1 MKRREIV
8 CPNCMDKI
16 RQKDTKPNNVGELL
30 CPECGQRLPREFFQ
44 CDKYIN
50 ISIVGLTYCG
60 KTTYMAV
67 MMKEFARKLCEK
79 LYLEPMSDYDDN
91 REFVNE
97 TYIKKLYEEKKE
109 LGGTHPGGDQNAAK
123 PQIYRI
129 KDRMRNRIGNRNPVY
144 SLTIHDGAG
153 KDCLGMS
160 PHIQKNIEGSDYIFY
175 LIDSKE
181 LPAVQRLLGNNKI
194 EENASQQ
201 MVKKMAQYLR
211 QALKKKSNELINK
224 PVAVILTKFDVIM
237 DKMKDMQATVKH
249 EKALAFTGTSMTSDL
264 DSVNKEIRSWLE
276 GQQEQQFLSA
286 LEANFGKIRFFG
298 VSSLGHEIVNE
309 EVGVVTPHRVLDPI
323 LWVLSEEGV
332 IHRVEV

>member
-1 MKRREIV
+1 MKRSEIV
-8 CPNCMDKI
+8 CPYCMDKI

-44 CDKYIN
+44 CEKYIN
-50 ISIVGLTYCG
+50 ISIVGLTNCG

-79 LYLEPMSDYDDN
+79 LYLETMSDYDDN
-91 REFVNE
+91 RELLNE
-97 TYIKKLYEEKKE
+97 TYIKKLYEEKKK
-109 LGGTHPGGDQNAAK
+109 LDNTNPGEKEAE

-129 KDRMRNRIGNRNPVY
+129 KDIMRNRIGNRNPVY
-144 SLTIHDGAG
+144 CLSIHDGAG
-153 KDCLGMS
+153 EDCLRMR
-160 PHIQKNIEGSDYIFY
+160 PHIQKNIGGSDYIFY
-175 LIDSKE
+175 LIDSEE
-181 LPAVQRLLGNNKI
+181 LPAVQRLLGKNKI

-211 QALKKKSNELINK
+211 TALGKEGNELVKK

-237 DKMKDMQATVKH
+237 NKMKDMQATVNQ
-249 EKALAFTGTSMTSDL
+249 EKTLAFTGTSMASDL
-264 DSVNKEIRSWLE
+264 DRVDKDIRSWLKT
-276 GQQEQQFLSA
+276 QQEQPFLSA

-298 VSSLGHEIVNE
+298 VSSLGHEIVNG

-323 LWVLSEEGV
+323 LWVLSKEGV

>member
-1 MKRREIV
+1 MKKSEIV
-8 CPNCMDKI
+8 CSYCMDKI
-16 RQKDTKPNNVGELL
+16 RQKDTRPNNNGELI
-30 CPECGQRLPREFFQ
+30 CPKCGARLPREFFQ

-50 ISIVGLTYCG
+50 ICIVGLRECG

-79 LYLEPMSDYDDN
+79 LYLETMSDYDDA
-91 REFVNE
+91 EIINE
-97 TYIKKLYEEKKE
+97 EYIKKLYEEKRALDGTRKGEGE
-109 LGGTHPGGDQNAAK
+109 LAAK

-144 SLTIHDGAG
+144 GLTIHDGAG
-153 KDCLGMS
+153 EDCLAME
-160 PHIQKNIEGSDYIFY
+160 PHIKKNIGGSDYIFY

-181 LPAVQRLLGNNKI
+181 LPAVQRLLGKNKI

-211 QALKKKSNELINK
+211 TALGKKGDELIKK

-237 DKMKDMQATVKH
+237 DKMKDMQATVKQ
-249 EKALAFTGTSMTSDL
+249 EKALAFTGASMASDL

-276 GQQEQQFLSA
+276 SQQEQQFLSA

-298 VSSLGHEIVNE
+298 VSSLGHEIVNG

>member
-8 CPNCMDKI
+8 CPYCMEKI
-16 RQKDTKPNNVGELL
+16 RQKDTKHNNNGELI
-30 CPECGQRLPREFFQ
+30 CPKCSNRLPREFFQ

-50 ISIVGLTYCG
+50 ITIVGLTNCG

-67 MMKEFARKLCEK
+67 MMKEFTRKLCEK
-79 LYLEPMSDYDDN
+79 LYLETMSDYDDAKII
-91 REFVNE
+91 NE
-97 TYIKKLYEEKKE
+97 EYIKKLYEEKRE
-109 LGGTHPGGDQNAAK
+109 LGSTNKGEKESAAK

-129 KDRMRNRIGNRNPVY
+129 KDRMRNKIGNRNPVY

-153 KDCLGMS
+153 EDCLAME
-160 PHIQKNIEGSDYIFY
+160 PHIQKNIGGSDYIFY
-175 LIDSKE
+175 LIDSTE
-181 LPAVQRLLGNNKI
+181 LPEVKKQLGNSEI
-194 EENASQQ
+194 EENAGQQ
-201 MVKKMAQYLR
+201 MVKNMAQYLR
-211 QALKKKSNELINK
+211 TALGKKGDELIKK

-237 DKMKDMQATVKH
+237 DKMKDMQATVKQ

-264 DSVNKEIRSWLE
+264 DCVNKEIRSWLE
-276 GQQEQQFLSA
+276 SQQEQQFLSA

-298 VSSLGHEIVNE
+298 VSSLGHEIVNG

-323 LWVLSEEGV
+323 LWVLSKEGV